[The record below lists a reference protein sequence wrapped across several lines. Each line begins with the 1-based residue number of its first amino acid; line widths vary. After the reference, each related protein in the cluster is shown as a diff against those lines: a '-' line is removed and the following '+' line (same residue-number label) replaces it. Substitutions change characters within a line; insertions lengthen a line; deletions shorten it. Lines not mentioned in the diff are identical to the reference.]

1 MYQEGLCVR
10 LGKWERSKSRAY
22 EMIED
27 WAVCDVSSPVPL
39 PNLHQVKQVIPSLL
53 TLMMTRELNL
63 TVSGYLGWGASS
75 LLLPVHGF
83 HTV

>member
-1 MYQEGLCVR
+1 MR
-10 LGKWERSKSRAY
+10 LGKWERAKSRTY

-27 WAVCDVSSPVPL
+27 WAVGAVSSPVPL

-53 TLMMTRELNL
+53 TLMMTKELNL
-63 TVSGYLGWGASS
+63 TVLGYLGWGASS
-75 LLLPVHGF
+75 LLLPVHRF